1 MPQLELVC
9 KDLLEIQ
16 VEIRMDTSSSYLTQ
30 TVWLEG
36 VHGSR
41 LEGTCPWC
49 RRSFLLDHSNVRDN
63 AEVRCWHCGVAT
75 EGLELLHG
83 AHPGLLSE
91 LMAPALDELLSGIQ
105 QQLRR
110 AFR

>member
-16 VEIRMDTSSSYLTQ
+16 VKIRMDTSSSYLAQ

-36 VHGSR
+36 IQGSR

-49 RRSFLLDHSNVRDN
+49 RRTFLLALSDVQDN

-75 EGLELLHG
+75 ESLELLNE

-91 LMAPALDELLSGIQ
+91 LMAPAVNELLSGIE

-110 AFR
+110 AFQ